1 MDYGFPPGGLERLFQ
16 QYDHAMHRG
25 VLAARLSKLTQ
36 EAPGGPAGQSDEP
49 PWHAPES
56 TAPGPISA
64 PQEKPANAS
73 REAAKPTSANAGDW
87 RDPWEHAPVVMG
99 PPKRSRGDDVAAG
112 MEEAQKR
119 LNEDPNGASLAQD
132 EAGLERAY
140 NNATSTGVYYDPE
153 TRTEYVKG
161 SKTAREWWD
170 DFTKIPAYGNLQNS
184 ERYQQA
190 RDAYQKLQDA
200 GNPVDRVVG
209 HSLGGSVAL
218 QMQKDLGIPRTRTY
232 GAPVLDLGGSANVV
246 NRFRHPFD
254 PVSMFD
260 FGAKEG
266 NLQLYPHTYGGYAK
280 PAGKPNLNV
289 AKRDV
294 NESAVNV
301 AKREAKPEIKEQ
313 VLHIAKP
320 ARPAR
325 HVLPQASDQNSM
337 VLTA

>member
-1 MDYGFPPGGLERLFQ
+1 
-16 QYDHAMHRG
+16 
-25 VLAARLSKLTQ
+25 
-36 EAPGGPAGQSDEP
+36 
-49 PWHAPES
+49 
-56 TAPGPISA
+56 
-64 PQEKPANAS
+64 
-73 REAAKPTSANAGDW
+73 
-87 RDPWEHAPVVMG
+87 MG
-99 PPKRSRGDDVAAG
+99 PHKRSWGDDVAAG

-161 SKTAREWWD
+161 SKTARDWWD
-170 DFTKIPAYGNLQNS
+170 DVTKIPAYGNLQNS

-218 QMQKDLGIPRTRTY
+218 QMQKDLGIPRSRTF
-232 GAPVLDLGGSANVV
+232 GAPVFDLGGSANVV

-280 PAGKPNLNV
+280 PP
-289 AKRDV
+289 
-294 NESAVNV
+294 
-301 AKREAKPEIKEQ
+301 AKREAKPEVGEK
-313 VLHIAKP
+313 VRHITK
-320 ARPAR
+320 PAR
-325 HVLPQASDQNSM
+325 HVLPQASDQNSR